1 MAFVDFCFFKIQI
14 WTKGQ
19 LIDHIV
25 AMGFPGILTTDVEFF
40 SLLAIPAVN
49 DKSLCPNLQGYQAAW
64 EDQEPIN
71 PGAGNL
77 KQTDT

>member
-1 MAFVDFCFFKIQI
+1 
-14 WTKGQ
+14 
-19 LIDHIV
+19 
-25 AMGFPGILTTDVEFF
+25 MGFPGILTTDVEFF